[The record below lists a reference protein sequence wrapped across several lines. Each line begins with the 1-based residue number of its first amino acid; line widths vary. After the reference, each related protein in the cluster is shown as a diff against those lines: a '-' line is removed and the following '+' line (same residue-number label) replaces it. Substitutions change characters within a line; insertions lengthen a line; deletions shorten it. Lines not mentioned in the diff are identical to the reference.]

1 MRAEEEGGIMVE
13 KGKDEE
19 AKVLEPSDL
28 EGEGSLAGGSNS
40 WLPTPSL
47 VNSRE
52 EVASLVAQQQRDGSQ
67 KDSWR
72 KAGKGEEGHC
82 TDNGVLIHVKAT
94 NLGRE
99 LVRVVVPKER
109 RLHLLD
115 LGHRGLV
122 AGHFSHNKMRPALTE
137 HFTWPGIKQDIKE
150 YCTSC
155 PECQKTG
162 RQLSQK
168 VPMITTHIIQELYQR
183 MAWDLVG
190 KVPRTKTG
198 FSYILTVM
206 CLGFRSPYAIPLQQ
220 VDAESV
226 AEGLMEVISRTGIEL
241 LSDQGSVFLSKVMKS
256 FCNLLKIKQLKTTPH
271 HPQSNGVL
279 ERWHRCLKQMLRKI
293 DKGQGQWDKLLKYC
307 LLAYR
312 ATPHMV
318 TGYSPYHWLIGQ
330 PPTWLLVTP
339 HITDL

>member
-1 MRAEEEGGIMVE
+1 M
-13 KGKDEE
+13 
-19 AKVLEPSDL
+19 
-28 EGEGSLAGGSNS
+28 
-40 WLPTPSL
+40 
-47 VNSRE
+47 
-52 EVASLVAQQQRDGSQ
+52 
-67 KDSWR
+67 
-72 KAGKGEEGHC
+72 
-82 TDNGVLIHVKAT
+82 DNGVLIHMNAT

-99 LVRVVVPKER
+99 LVRVVVPKQR

-122 AGHFSHNKMRPALTE
+122 AGHFSHNMMRPALTE

-155 PECQKTG
+155 PEYQNTG

-168 VPMITTHIIQELYQR
+168 VPMITTPIIPEPYQR

-190 KVPRTKTG
+190 KMPRTKKG

-206 CLGFRSPYAIPLQQ
+206 CLGSRFPYAIPLQW

-226 AEGLMEVISRTGIEL
+226 AEGLMEVISHTGIPIEL

-256 FCNLLKIKQLKTTPH
+256 FCNLLKIKQLKTTPY

-279 ERWHRCLKQMLRKI
+279 ERWHRCLKKMLRKI

-307 LLAYR
+307 LLACR

-318 TGYSPYHWLIGQ
+318 TGYSTYHWLIGQ

-339 HITDL
+339 RIN

>member
-1 MRAEEEGGIMVE
+1 MSPPKESELVSGSRDSPPMEVGASASAEEEGGIVVE

-28 EGEGSLAGGSNS
+28 EEDDSLAGDEGGSNS

-52 EVASLVAQQQRDGSQ
+52 EVACLVAQQQRDESL

-72 KAGKGEEGHC
+72 KAGNGEERYC

-99 LVRVVVPKER
+99 LVRFVVPKQR

-122 AGHFSHNKMRPALTE
+122 AGHFSHNKMRPTLTE

-155 PECQKTG
+155 PECQKN
-162 RQLSQK
+162 RQTV
-168 VPMITTHIIQELYQR
+168 VPESTHDYYTNHS
-183 MAWDLVG
+183 G
-190 KVPRTKTG
+190 
-198 FSYILTVM
+198 
-206 CLGFRSPYAIPLQQ
+206 AIS
-220 VDAESV
+220 E
-226 AEGLMEVISRTGIEL
+226 
-241 LSDQGSVFLSKVMKS
+241 
-256 FCNLLKIKQLKTTPH
+256 
-271 HPQSNGVL
+271 NG
-279 ERWHRCLKQMLRKI
+279 
-293 DKGQGQWDKLLKYC
+293 
-307 LLAYR
+307 
-312 ATPHMV
+312 
-318 TGYSPYHWLIGQ
+318 
-330 PPTWLLVTP
+330 
-339 HITDL
+339 